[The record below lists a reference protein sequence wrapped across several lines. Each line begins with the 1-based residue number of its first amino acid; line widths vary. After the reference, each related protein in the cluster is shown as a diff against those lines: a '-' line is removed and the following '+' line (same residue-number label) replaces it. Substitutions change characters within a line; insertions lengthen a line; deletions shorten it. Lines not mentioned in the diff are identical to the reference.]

1 MTAFDATFTDKRTG
15 RSVTKRVYSRQVAA
29 AQRAALRSADGI
41 VKWDY
46 SNGRVMTVDYINRK
60 AVYREVSTR
69 TAKSEETNRGPRNR

>member
-1 MTAFDATFTDKRTG
+1 MAAYDATFTDKKTG
-15 RSVTKRVYSRQVAA
+15 RSVTKRVHSRQVAA

-60 AVYREVSTR
+60 AVYREIQS
-69 TAKSEETNRGPRNR
+69 S